1 MRLKS
6 KYYILK
12 FIFDM
17 VWEIVEDDISL
28 EDGLGGG
35 LRGIGLTVLRAEVS
49 ERYKFSIL
57 AHLGA
62 GAKSFFQYIS
72 KLI

>member
-1 MRLKS
+1 MCNLFSIEKYPRVRLKS

-17 VWEIVEDDISL
+17 VWEIVEDNISR

-35 LRGIGLTVLRAEVS
+35 LRVWD
-49 ERYKFSIL
+49 
-57 AHLGA
+57 
-62 GAKSFFQYIS
+62 
-72 KLI
+72 